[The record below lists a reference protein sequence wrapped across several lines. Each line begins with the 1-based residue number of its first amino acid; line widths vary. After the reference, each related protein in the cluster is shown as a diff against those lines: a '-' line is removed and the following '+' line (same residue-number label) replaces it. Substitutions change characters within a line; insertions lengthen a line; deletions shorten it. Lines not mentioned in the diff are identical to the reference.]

1 MQNRRKLL
9 CFFFI
14 FSQCAGC
21 TSSLF
26 DKDVSEADVPVE
38 EIDSTRLV
46 GDVARAS
53 GFRSAKV
60 RGFALVT
67 NLRGTGSDPD
77 PSGPKDMLID
87 DMRRREVE
95 DPHQLLAKTSNSL
108 VTVEAVLPPAAQK
121 GDRIDVKV
129 STFPRSKTT
138 DLNNGWLMK
147 SRLQEMAVLD
157 QKIRSGRV
165 IALAQGAVLTDAMLN
180 GETSDVA
187 RLRGRVLGGGFVTK
201 ERKLGL
207 ALRKDSHSFT
217 MSRMIG
223 EAINQRFHAY
233 DRGIKHGAAT
243 PKRDSF
249 IELAIQPQYRNN
261 LIRYV
266 RVIESLAI
274 RESDAKKLERISLLR
289 TKLSDPA
296 TCQSAAL
303 QMEAIGHEA
312 SAALQSGL
320 SAHDKLC
327 QFYCAEALA
336 YLNHEAAVE
345 ILKIGAIEEPSLRWR
360 ALTALSAMTKH
371 PAREAL
377 GELMHVDSAETR
389 YGAFHALQDA
399 NPRDPAV
406 QGENLN
412 DVLALHVVP
421 TEAPAMVHI
430 RKTEKPEIVI
440 FGSEIKLLMPF
451 IASAGKEIMLT
462 GRGSKIQVTHF
473 GKTDDQTVVCPNNL
487 TEILRAIVHVGGDY
501 AEVVGFINNVT
512 ERTDNR
518 QPSLDCRVE
527 FDAIP
532 KTGRKFNREESEPR
546 PVADDQLAVAE

>member
-1 MQNRRKLL
+1 MLNRRKTL
-9 CFFFI
+9 FFFLA
-14 FSQCAGC
+14 SVLSAGC

-26 DKDVSEADVPVE
+26 DKDVNEQDVPIE
-38 EIDSTRLV
+38 DGDTTRLV

-60 RGFALVT
+60 RAFALVT

-87 DMRRREVE
+87 DMKRRDVE
-95 DPHQLLAKTSNSL
+95 DPHQFLAKTSNSL

-129 STFPRSKTT
+129 STLPRSKTT

-147 SRLQEMAVLD
+147 ARLQEMAVLD

-165 IALAQGAVLTDAMLN
+165 IALAQGAVLTNAMLN
-180 GETSDVA
+180 GEANDVA
-187 RLRGRVLGGGFVTK
+187 KLRGRVLGGGYITK

-207 ALRKDSHSFT
+207 ALRKESHSVT
-217 MSRMIG
+217 MSRWIG
-223 EAINQRFHAY
+223 DAINQRFHAY
-233 DRGIKHGAAT
+233 DRGVKRGAAT

-249 IELAIQPQYRNN
+249 IELAVQPQYRNN
-261 LIRYV
+261 LIRYI
-266 RVIESLAI
+266 RVIEALAI
-274 RESDAKKLERISLLR
+274 RESEVKKMDRISRLKLELN
-289 TKLSDPA
+289 DPSA
-296 TCQSAAL
+296 CQTAAL
-303 QMEAIGHEA
+303 QLEAIGHEA

-320 SAHDKLC
+320 NQTDELC
-327 QFYCAEALA
+327 RFYCAEALA

-345 ILKIGAIEEPSLRWR
+345 TLKIAAIEEPSLRWR

-377 GELMHVDSAETR
+377 GELMHVESAETR

-412 DVLALHVVP
+412 DVFALHVVP
-421 TEAPAMVHI
+421 TNAPAMVHI

-440 FGSEIKLLMPF
+440 FGSEIQLLTPF
-451 IASAGKEIMLT
+451 VASAGKEIMLT
-462 GRGSKIQVTHF
+462 GSGQKIKVTRF
-473 GKTDDQTVVCPNNL
+473 GAAEDQTVICPNNL

-501 AEVVGFINNVT
+501 AEVVRFVNNVT
-512 ERTDNR
+512 KRTDNG

-532 KTGRKFNREESEPR
+532 KTGRKFNRDRDSDLDDGSDSSE
-546 PVADDQLAVAE
+546 